1 MASDPSSLPLP
12 PGRRGLPG
20 LGQTLPFLKDMF
32 GFIRRGVAAHGLL
45 FRSNILGS
53 DAVFMAGPSACER
66 WLDQSLITRKDAL
79 PPPVATL
86 FGGRSVALM
95 DGEEHLTRKRL
106 LLAAFSREA
115 LEGYQPILQKLVE
128 SRLAEWASRQELS
141 GLAECQRLAFEG
153 IAATIF
159 GLPPGPEVDALLA
172 DYGKLLAGFS
182 ALPIALPFATFGK
195 AVAARDR
202 ILAFFARNVEKRQ
215 TAGTSG
221 QTDGVARLL
230 NARTADGKALA
241 PADLVLELHH
251 IVIAGFIIY
260 AELVATL
267 QLLAENT
274 EVRTKLTSEAR
285 ALAPAGP
292 LGAAQVA
299 GLPYL
304 RRVVMEVKRACP
316 NVPIGFGR
324 AKTTFEFN
332 GARVPEGYRVFLAVG
347 ENNRV
352 GYSAPDAFDPDRF
365 SPERA
370 EDKKTPNSFVPQGPG
385 PAESHRCLGYDFTTQ
400 FMALF
405 TLLLARDY
413 RWEIPPQNLALRW
426 NLVPPE
432 PIDGLKARFARA

>member
-1 MASDPSSLPLP
+1 
-12 PGRRGLPG
+12 
-20 LGQTLPFLKDMF
+20 
-32 GFIRRGVAAHGLL
+32 
-45 FRSNILGS
+45 
-53 DAVFMAGPSACER
+53 VFMAGPSACER
-66 WLDQSLITRKDAL
+66 WLDPSLITRKDAL

-95 DGEEHLTRKRL
+95 DGDEHLTRKRL

-115 LEGYQPILQKLVE
+115 LEGYQPVLQRLIA
-128 SRLAEWASRQELS
+128 SRLAEWATKGELN
-141 GLAECQRLAFEG
+141 GLKECQRLSFEG
-153 IAATIF
+153 IASTIF
-159 GLPPGPEVDALLA
+159 GLSPGPDVDALLA

-182 ALPIALPFATFGK
+182 ALPIPLPFTTFGQ

-202 ILAFFARNVEKRQ
+202 ILAFFTSTVEKRQ
-215 TAGTSG
+215 AAGTQG

-230 NARTADGKALA
+230 NARTADGKPIA
-241 PADLVLELHH
+241 PGDLVLELHH

-267 QLLAENT
+267 QVLAENPAVRSKLLAE
-274 EVRTKLTSEAR
+274 VKAM
-285 ALAPAGP
+285 APSGP
-292 LGAAQVA
+292 LSAAQVSS
-299 GLPYL
+299 LPYL
-304 RRVVMEVKRACP
+304 RQVVMEVKRFCP

-332 GARVPEGYRVFLAVG
+332 GARVPEGFRVFLAVG

-352 GYSAPDAFDPDRF
+352 GYSLPDSFDPDRF
-365 SPERA
+365 SPQRA
-370 EDKKTPNSFVPQGPG
+370 EDRRHDHSFVPQGPG

-405 TLLLARDY
+405 ALLLVRDY
-413 RWEIPPQNLALRW
+413 RWEIPPQNLGLRW

-432 PIDGLKARFARA
+432 PIDGLRTRIARA

>member
-1 MASDPSSLPLP
+1 MADPTSSLPLP
-12 PGRRGLPG
+12 PGSSGPPL
-20 LGQTLPFLKDMF
+20 LGQTLPFLKNMF
-32 GFIRRGVAAHGLL
+32 GFIRRGVAAHGLI

-95 DGEEHLTRKRL
+95 DGDEHLTRKRL

-115 LEGYQPILQKLVE
+115 LEGYQPVLQRLIE
-128 SRLAEWASRQELS
+128 SRLAEWSTQGELN
-141 GLAECQRLAFEG
+141 GLEACQRLAFEG

-159 GLPPGPEVDALLA
+159 GLAPGPEVDALLA

-182 ALPIALPFATFGK
+182 ALPIPLPFATFGK

-202 ILAFFARNVEKRQ
+202 ILAFFAAAVQKRQ
-215 TAGTSG
+215 AAGTQG

-230 NARTADGKALA
+230 NARTAEGKPIA

-267 QLLAENT
+267 QLLAENAPVRSQLSA
-274 EVRTKLTSEAR
+274 EVKTM
-285 ALAPAGP
+285 APTGP
-292 LGAAQVA
+292 LGVAQVA
-299 GLPYL
+299 SLPYL
-304 RRVVMEVKRACP
+304 RQVVMEVKRFCP

-324 AKTTFEFN
+324 AKTSFEFN
-332 GARVPEGYRVFLAVG
+332 GVRVPQGFRVFLAVG

-352 GYSAPDAFDPDRF
+352 GYTEPDRFDPDRF
-365 SPERA
+365 SPQRA
-370 EDKKTPNSFVPQGPG
+370 EDKRTPNSFVPQGPG

-405 TLLLARDY
+405 ALLLARDY
-413 RWEIPPQNLALRW
+413 RWEIPTQNLEPRW

-432 PIDGLKARFARA
+432 PTDGLRTRIARA